1 MLRWISA
8 LSVTV
13 MLAAACGPPV
23 ETEPRSQPP
32 EPEPDELVHPDAVWF
47 DVLQVSPTAPD
58 YGWVELAEDA
68 DRGGQDEGV
77 DEVGDDRSRMERHAK
92 IQRRR
97 TLGTQRLQQIAEAF
111 ETGDPDL
118 FGLVGSVE
126 EKDVDETDPP
136 GSVVDCGRPLGESP
150 RAAGRTEDRLAA
162 CHSQKRGWRSATAG
176 D

>member
-58 YGWVELAEDA
+58 PSRATGSQAVHIRY
-68 DRGGQDEGV
+68 R
-77 DEVGDDRSRMERHAK
+77 EVSRN
-92 IQRRR
+92 
-97 TLGTQRLQQIAEAF
+97 
-111 ETGDPDL
+111 
-118 FGLVGSVE
+118 SVA
-126 EKDVDETDPP
+126 
-136 GSVVDCGRPLGESP
+136 SSASP
-150 RAAGRTEDRLAA
+150 VAAGAA
-162 CHSQKRGWRSATAG
+162 PRHSWR
-176 D
+176 